1 MAQVLDTLQNAGN
14 GFVCPLAGIS
24 RRSVADRQALF
35 VGVGRG
41 VQDVVMLQPLG
52 DLRRPQAVHA
62 QGENLLHDSR
72 RFLVHNPAF
81 LVLRVFH
88 VPIGRDG
95 AKVFAGAS
103 LGLPGRLD
111 LLAGVL
117 GEHFIEYVSDCG
129 KLTISLYA
137 VHPVIYGDE
146 VNTILREYHFTDMDK
161 TTKNLYGVA
170 DNPGTYDGAGIFLF
184 KLAYNFTL

>member
-1 MAQVLDTLQNAGN
+1 
-14 GFVCPLAGIS
+14 
-24 RRSVADRQALF
+24 
-35 VGVGRG
+35 
-41 VQDVVMLQPLG
+41 
-52 DLRRPQAVHA
+52 
-62 QGENLLHDSR
+62 
-72 RFLVHNPAF
+72 
-81 LVLRVFH
+81 
-88 VPIGRDG
+88 
-95 AKVFAGAS
+95 VFAGAS